1 MSIDEHKRVVA
12 GLVDQVW
19 NQYDATAI
27 DRYFGPGLW
36 EEVAEHYQQLLRG
49 FPDLQVTIEDD
60 LIAEATGSSLL
71 ACCNSSA
78 LFQRSSQS
86 SGRAAVSAAVPSE
99 RAAPRIAAVRPDV
112 RRGASTGGRP
122 ATRPRRPR
130 VRSSPHNQPQ
140 GQDFPI
146 VGQPLQGS

>member
-60 LIAEATGSSLL
+60 LIAEGDRVVALGLLQQLGAVPEIQPVIWAGSS
-71 ACCNSSA
+71 
-78 LFQRSSQS
+78 QRSS
-86 SGRAAVSAAVPSE
+86 PK
-99 RAAPRIAAVRPDV
+99 
-112 RRGASTGGRP
+112 
-122 ATRPRRPR
+122 
-130 VRSSPHNQPQ
+130 
-140 GQDFPI
+140 
-146 VGQPLQGS
+146 